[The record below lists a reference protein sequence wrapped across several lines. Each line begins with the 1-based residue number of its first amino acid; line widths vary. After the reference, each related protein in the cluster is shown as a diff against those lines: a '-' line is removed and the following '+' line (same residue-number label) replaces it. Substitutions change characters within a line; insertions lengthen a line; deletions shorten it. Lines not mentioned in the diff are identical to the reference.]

1 MTLQQCDYNS
11 ALSVKQQHGDG
22 HTNPT
27 DGNNHGPGGNSGS
40 TSGGTLGGFNALEQ
54 VS

>member
-11 ALSVKQQHGDG
+11 ALNVKQQHGDG

-27 DGNNHGPGGNSGS
+27 DGNHGPGSN
-40 TSGGTLGGFNALEQ
+40 SGGTLGGFNLEHE
-54 VS
+54 SPFL